1 MFYIIA
7 LKAVRNFVALRVG
20 GYIYMPKIGII
31 AGSGFYDIEG
41 VRVKEHKEIKTPYGS
56 PSDPYRVCEW
66 SGIEF
71 AFLSRHGSPHRLAP
85 HKVNYRANI
94 WGFRELGVERV
105 LSVSA
110 AGGIN
115 PELKPGDIV
124 VTDQIIDMTHGRA
137 STFYDGA
144 EVVHIDFTMP
154 YCPELRNSIFNA
166 GRGTGV
172 GLKDSGTYICVNG
185 PRLETKAEIAF
196 FAKTGGDVVG
206 MTGMPEACLAR
217 EIEICFSGISVVTNY
232 AAGISAAK
240 LTAIEVVETM
250 KVSMD
255 KIRRLL
261 MGTLEN
267 IPSER
272 TCECKDALKGARM

>member
-1 MFYIIA
+1 
-7 LKAVRNFVALRVG
+7 
-20 GYIYMPKIGII
+20 MPKIGII

-56 PSDPYRVCEW
+56 PSDPYRVCES

-94 WGFRELGVERV
+94 WGFRELGVERI
-105 LSVSA
+105 LSISA

-124 VTDQIIDMTHGRA
+124 ITDQIIDMTNGRA
-137 STFYDGA
+137 STFYDEN

-154 YCPELRNSIFNA
+154 YCSELRGFVLDAGKKTGIELRNS
-166 GRGTGV
+166 
-172 GLKDSGTYICVNG
+172 GTYVCVNG
-185 PRLETKAEIAF
+185 PRLETKAEIAH
-196 FAKTGGDVVG
+196 FAKIGGDIVG

-217 EIEICFSGISVVTNY
+217 EVEICFSSIAVVTNY
-232 AAGISAAK
+232 AAGISAKK
-240 LTAIEVVETM
+240 LTATEVVETM
-250 KVSMD
+250 KLSMERT
-255 KIRRLL
+255 RRLL
-261 MGTLEN
+261 LKTISI
-267 IPSER
+267 IPEKR